1 MQFYSINL
9 VSILRAV
16 EESYSKTSLHTG
28 MGTAQ
33 SHIEPRHVGIYQKLL
48 AIQNSHT
55 RLQMIDTLFGDP
67 SIVQTAKQAGIY
79 GQILQYAAAIRHNS
93 TPPKLPGEGQLYQQ
107 TTQGHAQRG
116 VLPAPIIQTRLPQTQ
131 GGNQTQMTVQGGVRD
146 QDSFQQVGKAKRS
159 EKALSFF
166 TACLKVLNIQEEVA
180 LTEDMLKSAYKKA
193 AIRAHP
199 DKGGTK
205 DAFDAVTRAYAYLL
219 DILKLIKGR
228 QTSGEAGG
236 GAVPNLET
244 VRDQRGSA
252 SKEWQMPVEPVKLN
266 PNNLD
271 LNKFNQMFE
280 QTRIPDPDE
289 DGYGD
294 WLKGADSGNGKIKNA
309 KKFSESFNRE
319 VFNRMFEDEAKTSR
333 ETAIQS
339 WQQPQELTLAV
350 GMGVELGRDRP
361 SDYTAAPNSKQQF
374 TDLRAAYT
382 SENTVSNQIQGVR
395 VDNRDFNSYKAQRE
409 RAPDA
414 YNQSELAQL
423 QAYEA
428 QKKAQEDARRVRAA
442 QEQLAARD
450 YFDRMKQLVLTQK

>member
-1 MQFYSINL
+1 
-9 VSILRAV
+9 
-16 EESYSKTSLHTG
+16 
-28 MGTAQ
+28 MGAAQ
-33 SHIEPRHVGIYQKLL
+33 SQIDPRHVGIYQKLL
-48 AIQNSHT
+48 AIQNPHT
-55 RLQMIDTLFGDP
+55 RLQMIDTLMGDP
-67 SIVQTAKQAGIY
+67 SIIQSAKQAGVY
-79 GQILQYAAAIRHNS
+79 GYVLQYAAAIRHNS
-93 TPPKLPGEGQLYQQ
+93 TPPKLPGEGQSQQ
-107 TTQGHAQRG
+107 TNQGHAQRSI
-116 VLPAPIIQTRLPQTQ
+116 LPAPIIQTRLPQTQ
-131 GGNQTQMTVQGGVRD
+131 GSNQSQTQIISQGGIRD
-146 QDSFQQVGKAKRS
+146 QDPYQQVGKAKRS

-180 LTEDMLKSAYKKA
+180 LTDDMLKSAYKKA

-199 DKGGTK
+199 DKGGSK
-205 DAFDAVTRAYAYLL
+205 EAFDAVTRAYAYLL
-219 DILKLIKGR
+219 DILKLIQGR
-228 QTSGEAGG
+228 QTNVAATG
-236 GAVPNLET
+236 GATPNLDT
-244 VRDQRGSA
+244 VREQRSGV
-252 SKEWQMPVEPVKLN
+252 SKEWQMPAEPVKLN

-294 WLKGADSGNGKIKNA
+294 WLKGADSGNGPLKNA
-309 KKFSESFNRE
+309 KKFSESFNRD
-319 VFNRMFEDEAKTSR
+319 VFNRMFEDEAKTGR

-361 SDYTAAPNSKQQF
+361 TDYTAAPNSKNQF

-442 QEQLAARD
+442 QEQLGARD
-450 YFDRMKQLVLTQK
+450 YFDRMKQLVITQK

>member
-1 MQFYSINL
+1 
-9 VSILRAV
+9 
-16 EESYSKTSLHTG
+16 
-28 MGTAQ
+28 MGAAQ
-33 SHIEPRHVGIYQKLL
+33 SQIDPRHVGIYQKLL
-48 AIQNSHT
+48 AIQNQHT
-55 RLQMIDTLFGDP
+55 RLQMIDTLMGDP
-67 SIVQTAKQAGIY
+67 AIVQSAKQAGVY
-79 GQILQYAAAIRHNS
+79 GHVLQVAAAIRHNS
-93 TPPKLPGEGQLYQQ
+93 PQIPKLPGEGQVQQ
-107 TTQGHAQRG
+107 TQPTNQGHAQRG
-116 VLPAPIIQTRLPQTQ
+116 VLPAPIIQTRLSQTQ
-131 GGNQTQMTVQGGVRD
+131 GSNQIVQQGGIRD
-146 QDSFQQVGKAKRS
+146 QDPYKQVGKAKRS

-219 DILKLIKGR
+219 DILKLIQGR
-228 QTSGEAGG
+228 QTNVAATG
-236 GAVPNLET
+236 GANVPGLDT
-244 VRDQRGSA
+244 VREQRQGA
-252 SKEWQMPVEPVKLN
+252 SQEWQMPAEPVKLN

-280 QTRIPDPDE
+280 QTRVPDPDE

-294 WLKGADSGNGKIKNA
+294 WLKGSDSGNGKIKNA

-319 VFNRMFEDEAKTSR
+319 VFNRMFEDESKTSR
-333 ETAIQS
+333 ETAIQT
-339 WQQPQELTLAV
+339 WQQPQEMILSV

-428 QKKAQEDARRVRAA
+428 QKKAQEDARRIRAA
-442 QEQLAARD
+442 QEQLSAQD
-450 YFDRMKQLVLTQK
+450 YFARMKQLVITQK